1 MKDAHAA
8 FDPFAHFAHEDDY
21 PDLDEP
27 AAAHRLAE
35 ALSAPTVYRGEGR
48 TDLAAFERLQ
58 ALIRDG
64 FPTIGELGS
73 FELVGHSVLI
83 TVGGTAPELPGILLL
98 AHQDVVPVAPGTE
111 AGWTHGAF
119 EGVVDDEWVWGRGAL
134 DIKDMLMGELEAVEY
149 LLSHHGRP
157 RRTVWLAF
165 GEDEEVHSHG
175 ATALAA
181 ELSRRGARALYSLD
195 EGVTTFF
202 DGEAYGAPGVVLSD
216 VCVSQKGYLDL
227 ELSARGTGGHSSNP
241 FGGTSLELLCRAVAA
256 LCERRRPPELIPIV
270 ADTFRTLAPLI
281 TEEPFRSLVSDVDA
295 NAGLIAEAASRVRA
309 LHPLVET
316 TLAVDQMEGGS
327 SAANVMPGDVTATI
341 NLRLLPGTTADDVL
355 AWAREA
361 VSGLDVDVRVAHHT
375 PAGRLDEAGGI
386 GYDALVETMRRYHPG
401 VTFVPSIV
409 CGGTDSV
416 RYEGLTD
423 SLLRVCPFRPAPEEE
438 ARGVHGTNERIARRV
453 YAQGIRV
460 MIGLLERTAL

>member
-1 MKDAHAA
+1 MKDT
-8 FDPFAHFAHEDDY
+8 FDPFLHFAHEDDY
-21 PDLDEP
+21 PDLDVR
-27 AAAHRLAE
+27 AASLRLAR
-35 ALSAPTVYRGEGR
+35 ALSEPTVYRGER
-48 TDLAAFERLQ
+48 DTDFSAFERLHD
-58 ALIRDG
+58 LIREG
-64 FPTIGELGS
+64 YPTVMSHGT

-83 TVGGTAPELPGILLL
+83 TVEGTEPQLPGVLLL

-111 AGWTHGAF
+111 DDWEHGAF
-119 EGVVDDEWVWGRGAL
+119 EGHVDDTWVWGRGAL

-149 LLSHHGRP
+149 LIAHRGRP
-157 RRTVWLAF
+157 RRTIWLAF

-181 ELSRRGARALYSLD
+181 ELGRRGARALYSLD

-227 ELSARGTGGHSSNP
+227 ELTVRGTGGHSSNP
-241 FGGTSLELLCRAVAA
+241 FGGTSLERLCRAVTA
-256 LCERRRPPELIPIV
+256 LCEHRRPPELIAIV
-270 ADTFRTLAPLI
+270 ADTFRVLAPLV
-281 TEEPFRSLVSDVDA
+281 TEEPFRSLVTDVDENRLA
-295 NAGLIAEAASRVRA
+295 LAEAASHVRA
-309 LHPLVET
+309 LYPLVET
-316 TLAVDQMEGGS
+316 TLAVDQLEGGAP
-327 SAANVMPGDVTATI
+327 AANVMPGDVSATV

-355 AWAREA
+355 AWAQGA
-361 VSGLDVDVRVAHHT
+361 LAGLGVELRVAHHT
-375 PAGRLDEAGGI
+375 PAGRLDEARGE
-386 GYDALVETMRRYHPG
+386 GYGALVEVMGHYHPG

-409 CGGTDSV
+409 CGGTDSI

-438 ARGVHGTNERIARRV
+438 ARGVHGTNERIAHRV

-460 MIGLLERTAL
+460 MIALLERTAL

>member
-1 MKDAHAA
+1 MRET
-8 FDPFAHFAHEDDY
+8 FDPFDHFAHEDDY
-21 PDLDEP
+21 PDLDV
-27 AAAHRLAE
+27 AAASQRLAR
-35 ALSAPTVYRGEGR
+35 ALAVPTVYVDDTA
-48 TDLAAFERLQ
+48 TDFAAFARLQ
-58 ALIRDG
+58 DLMREG
-64 FPTIGELGS
+64 YPTVMSMGT

-83 TVGGTAPELPGILLL
+83 TVEGSSPELPGILLL

-111 AGWTHGAF
+111 GDWAHGAF
-119 EGVVDDEWVWGRGAL
+119 EGALDDEWIWGRGAL

-149 LLSHHGRP
+149 LLSHRGRP
-157 RRTVWLAF
+157 RRTIWLAF

-181 ELSRRGARALYSLD
+181 ELARRGARALYSLD

-227 ELSARGTGGHSSNP
+227 ELSAHGTGGHSSNP
-241 FGGTSLELLCRAVAA
+241 FGGTSLERLCRAVAA
-256 LCERRRPPELIPIV
+256 LCERRRPPELIPVV
-270 ADTFRTLAPLI
+270 ADTFRTLAPLV
-281 TEEPFRSLVSDVDA
+281 TEEPFRSLVLDVDA
-295 NAGLIAEAASRVRA
+295 NAGRIARAASGVRA

-316 TLAVDQMEGGS
+316 TLAVDQLEGGS
-327 SAANVMPGDVTATI
+327 AAANVMPGDVTATI
-341 NLRLLPGTTADDVL
+341 NLRLLPGTTVDDVL
-355 AWAREA
+355 AWAREGL
-361 VSGLDVDVRVAHHT
+361 SGLDVDVRVAHHT
-375 PAGRLDEAGGI
+375 PAGRLDEAGGE
-386 GYDALVETMRRYHPG
+386 GYGALVETMRRYHPG

-409 CGGTDSV
+409 CGGTDSI
-416 RYEGLTD
+416 RYEGITD
-423 SLLRVCPFRPAPEEE
+423 SLLRICPFRPAPEEE